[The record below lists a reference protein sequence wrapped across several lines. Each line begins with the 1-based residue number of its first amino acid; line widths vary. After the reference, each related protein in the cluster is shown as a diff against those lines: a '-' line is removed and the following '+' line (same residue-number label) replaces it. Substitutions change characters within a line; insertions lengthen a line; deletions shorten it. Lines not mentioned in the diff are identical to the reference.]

1 MKNLPR
7 IFTVTLMF
15 FVLAFCK
22 SSWAFKDDDWTH
34 TFYERCGS
42 KGGFANGSEVNWLKE
57 GDTKFLRFTLA
68 GGQKGNCS
76 RDKKRRKNLERYPH
90 WERSEITSGPD
101 SRNKFLLRSGSH
113 YKINLRVRFVEGFLS
128 DKESILQLYS
138 ECPWKGRCSPLMML
152 KSFGHIKPGSLRT
165 VVLKEKIWKEEKKSG
180 NWNSKSILNDYRESQ
195 EGFLDN
201 NKTYFS
207 PTTHKGKWI
216 KIIFIVSITPKKA
229 ILRSRVEANS
239 RIYTV
244 PEQTIDIPPG
254 YPDPYIVLGLYRP
267 GSDEIPNPTSTID
280 FDYIKISKM
289 SDADFNKLNY

>member
-1 MKNLPR
+1 MSSILSVG
-7 IFTVTLMF
+7 F
-15 FVLAFCK
+15 AFLLFAICK
-22 SSWAFKDDDWTH
+22 SSWAFKDVDWTH
-34 TFYERCGS
+34 SFHERCGS

-90 WERSEITSGPD
+90 WERSEIISGPD
-101 SRNKFLLRSGSH
+101 SRNKFLLRSGGH

-138 ECPWKGRCSPLMML
+138 GCPWKGRCSPLMML
-152 KSFGHIKPGSLRT
+152 KSFGHNKPGSLRT
-165 VVLKEKIWKEEKKSG
+165 VVLKEKIWKEAKKSG

-195 EGFLDN
+195 DGFLDN
-201 NKTYFS
+201 NNTYFS

-216 KIIFIVSITPKKA
+216 NIIFVVSMTPK
-229 ILRSRVEANS
+229 EAVLKS
-239 RIYTV
+239 KIVADSVVWTS

-254 YPDPYIVLGLYRP
+254 YPDPHVVLGLYRP
-267 GSDEIPNPTSTID
+267 GSDSLPNPTSTID

-289 SDADFNKLNY
+289 SDFDKIKK